1 MKDLLKS
8 RAAGIVYIV
17 IAIAL
22 VALWITYLNRWNIAL
37 SSIDFSP
44 RPPARSAKDSTPT
57 GTTTAWSHAMR
68 ALPF

>member
-37 SSIDFSP
+37 SSIGHQHGLRRIRRQRGP
-44 RPPARSAKDSTPT
+44 
-57 GTTTAWSHAMR
+57 
-68 ALPF
+68 LPHGHMP